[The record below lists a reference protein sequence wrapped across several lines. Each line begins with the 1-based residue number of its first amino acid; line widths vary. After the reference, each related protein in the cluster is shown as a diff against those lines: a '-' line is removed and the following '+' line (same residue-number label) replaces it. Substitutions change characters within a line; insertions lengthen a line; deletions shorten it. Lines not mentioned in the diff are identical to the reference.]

1 MLHSQAQQW
10 RDEINT
16 LVQDP
21 TRKLLEALRFG
32 RPCAAPSC
40 PIQYRKGLLT
50 GLGLSRF
57 SRGHEARASRL
68 SSS

>member
-1 MLHSQAQQW
+1 MPHSQAQQW
-10 RDEINT
+10 RAEIDRPVRAPKQN
-16 LVQDP
+16 LVEVV
-21 TRKLLEALRFG
+21 RVE

-40 PIQYRKGLLT
+40 PIQCRKGLLT

-57 SRGHEARASRL
+57 SRGHEARASRW